1 MGRHVPRCVHLTPFP
16 IQHPAPPL
24 ASSLPAHKGTLRIS
38 TVWDHTFGENVL
50 NVDPSETRIL
60 LTEPPLNPLANRK
73 RLLETMFERYGFEG
87 AFVQIQAVLVLYAQG
102 ACDCSLIRGL

>member
-1 MGRHVPRCVHLTPFP
+1 MR
-16 IQHPAPPL
+16 APHSFSLPSPL
-24 ASSLPAHKGTLRIS
+24 ALNLPAHKGTLRMG

-60 LTEPPLNPLANRK
+60 LTEPPLNPLANRE

-102 ACDCSLIRGL
+102 ACDCSLIRGLL